1 MKKHTKKIIA
11 PIVITVLVISYFIFY
26 MWIGW
31 SSSDGIPFIMKIL
44 LLVVPAGF
52 IGLITYMLFERIK
65 EIKGGEEDDLGKY

>member
-1 MKKHTKKIIA
+1 
-11 PIVITVLVISYFIFY
+11 

-31 SSSDGIPFIMKIL
+31 SYSDEIPFFLKVV

-52 IGLITYMLFERIK
+52 IGLITYVLFERIK

>member
-11 PIVITVLVISYFIFY
+11 PIVITVLVIGYFIFY

-31 SSSDGIPFIMKIL
+31 SSSEEIPILLKIL
-44 LLVVPAGF
+44 LLAVPAGF